1 MEALHDLAEVLLG
14 AKKLGRT
21 PLTVTLPAGKVA
33 LTFVNAELD
42 LHQTVSVEV
51 EAKGKTRSD
60 ITFRKGKLAA
70 DATPW
75 ADVYIGNRKL
85 GTTPLAPREVY
96 EGSYML
102 RLVNSELGAI
112 KTKKVLVMPGKT
124 TVVREQM
131 E

>member
-1 MEALHDLAEVLLG
+1 VRARA
-14 AKKLGRT
+14 R
-21 PLTVTLPAGKVA
+21 
-33 LTFVNAELD
+33 
-42 LHQTVSVEV
+42 
-51 EAKGKTRSD
+51 
-60 ITFRKGKLAA
+60 LAA
-70 DATPW
+70 TLNHPHVVRSYDLGQEGVSFYIAMEFI
-75 ADVYIGNRKL
+75 AGHIGNRKL

-112 KTKKVLVMPGKT
+112 KTKKVVVEPGRT